1 MGGRKIR
8 RPIQNPQAIQNSRV
22 LSTLDQIQ
30 PHYGGR
36 AATEQAIKDAA
47 ELARQLSVLE
57 DPAFVGPGGY
67 RSHFPEID
75 YSNYQDDL
83 LVNPLPAEMVNAPGS
98 NAPIG
103 EPDGGVLM
111 MPEDDSLQQ
120 TGQIQ
125 MRTGE
130 FIDAPDE
137 ALDMPSI
144 SYSQD
149 MPRKRPV
156 VFGREGDMDMSPEDL
171 MADID
176 RRSNEG
182 LRLGSVAR
190 GVEMPMTDY
199 VTMTPEER
207 ALGMDMR
214 PNMMGN
220 EIDQTLAQIRRAAGA
235 QSLEPDAARQ
245 LIGDAM
251 ERSVLRDEGGNI
263 VQVLGRNDVDA
274 ETGLTMDR
282 LAMLAKLPPE
292 IRAFLPKRIREL
304 LTLGGVTS
312 GLLGAGGSSDR
323 KSINPSST
331 TGPLSGLTD
340 Y

>member
-1 MGGRKIR
+1 MGGRMPR
-8 RPIQNPQAIQNSRV
+8 RAIQNPQAIQNPRV
-22 LSTLDQIQ
+22 LTTIDQIQ
-30 PHYGGR
+30 QHYGGR
-36 AATEQAIKDAA
+36 AATEAAISDAE
-47 ELARQLSVLE
+47 ELARQLTAIE
-57 DPAFVGPGGY
+57 DFNPRGNQY
-67 RSHFPEID
+67 RQMFPEID
-75 YSNYQDDL
+75 YGNYQDDL
-83 LVNPLPAEMVNAPGS
+83 LVNPVPADMVNTPGS
-98 NAPIG
+98 NSPVG

-111 MPEDDSLQQ
+111 MPEDDPLQQ

-144 SYSQD
+144 SFSQD

-156 VFGREGDMDMSPEDL
+156 VFGREADL
-171 MADID
+171 SMNPDELLRDIS
-176 RRSNEG
+176 RRSEEG
-182 LRLGSVAR
+182 LRLGSVGR
-190 GVEMPMTDY
+190 SVEMPMTDY

-207 ALGMDMR
+207 MSGTETRTRML
-214 PNMMGN
+214 GN
-220 EIDQTLAQIRRAAGA
+220 ELDQTLAQIRRSAGA

-245 LIGDAM
+245 LIGDAIN
-251 ERSVLRDEGGNI
+251 RSRLVDEDGNVVKVLGGND
-263 VQVLGRNDVDA
+263 LDT

-292 IRAFLPKRIREL
+292 IRAFLPKRVREL

-323 KSINPSST
+323 KSIDPRSS
-331 TGPLSGLTD
+331 TGPLGGLIN
-340 Y
+340 